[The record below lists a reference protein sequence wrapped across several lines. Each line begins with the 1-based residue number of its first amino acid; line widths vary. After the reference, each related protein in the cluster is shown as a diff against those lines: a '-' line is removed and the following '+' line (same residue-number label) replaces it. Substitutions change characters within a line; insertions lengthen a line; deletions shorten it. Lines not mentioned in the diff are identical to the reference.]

1 MTLEKLKAL
10 LESGAITQEE
20 YDELLKNI
28 NDPEADPEGDP
39 EGEPET
45 DPKPEIDMEALE
57 RIIQSRVDKQL
68 ASERKK
74 SAEQERKYKALQKQ
88 ILTADQLKEAE
99 MAEKEAALAAREKE
113 LNDRL
118 NREFAQK
125 ALREAGLDDG
135 SETAFALADFV
146 VADDEDEIK
155 TRVKT
160 LKELI
165 DKAVSAEVDKR
176 FKKEGY
182 TPRKGTDLNGGNN
195 PWSKEQWNITKQ
207 MEIEATNPDLATKLM
222 AAAGVK

>member
-28 NDPEADPEGDP
+28 KEPEADPDPEGDP
-39 EGEPET
+39 EPET

-57 RIIQSRVDKQL
+57 KIIQSRVDKQL

-74 SAEQERKYKALQKQ
+74 SAENERKYKALQKQ

-135 SETAFALADFV
+135 SETAFGLVDFV
-146 VADDEDEIK
+146 IADDEDEIK
-155 TRVKT
+155 TKVKT
-160 LKELI
+160 FKELY
-165 DKAVSAEVDKR
+165 DKAVAAEVDRR
-176 FKKEGY
+176 FKEKGY
-182 TPRKGTDLNGGNN
+182 TPKKGTDMNGGNN
-195 PWSKEQWNITKQ
+195 PWSKEQWNITEQ
-207 MEIEATNPDLATKLM
+207 MKIEVTNPDLAAKLM
-222 AAAGVK
+222 AAAK

>member
-1 MTLEKLKAL
+1 MTIEKLKAL

-20 YDELLKNI
+20 YDELVKNI
-28 NDPEADPEGDP
+28 NDPEPEPEGDP
-39 EGEPET
+39 EPET

-68 ASERKK
+68 ATERKK
-74 SAEQERKYKALQKQ
+74 SAENERKYKQLQKQ
-88 ILTADQLKEAE
+88 LMTADQLKEAE

-135 SETAFALADFV
+135 SENAFALADFV
-146 VADDEDEIK
+146 MADDEDEIK

-160 LKELI
+160 FKELFT
-165 DKAVSAEVDKR
+165 KAVAAEVDKR

-182 TPRKGTDLNGGNN
+182 TPKKGTDLNGGKN
-195 PWSKEQWNITKQ
+195 PWSKDQWNITEQ
-207 MEIEATNPDLATKLM
+207 MNIEATNPELAAKLM
-222 AAAGVK
+222 AAAGAK